1 MGRVNAER
9 VIGESGIQT
18 NEQCATIWPLPL
30 VSRGLVVLCVY
41 LKGVCLCSVL
51 DHTSMAKINIYKMH
65 PSLSIRVS
73 LRIREDLILQV
84 IAELKEELHP
94 CLPVI
99 ASYFKSCPLVRVV
112 LNPRDLYSA

>member
-1 MGRVNAER
+1 MAPASGFER
-9 VIGESGIQT
+9 ASGFV
-18 NEQCATIWPLPL
+18 C
-30 VSRGLVVLCVY
+30 VCVY

-112 LNPRDLYSA
+112 LNPGIFIVPEQIYLR